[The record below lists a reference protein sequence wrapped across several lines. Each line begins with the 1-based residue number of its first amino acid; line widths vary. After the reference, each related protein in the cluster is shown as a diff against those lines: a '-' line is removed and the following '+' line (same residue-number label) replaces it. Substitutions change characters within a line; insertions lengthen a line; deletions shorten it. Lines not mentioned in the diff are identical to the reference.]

1 MIWPYSNSSARK
13 AFPSPSPA
21 ISSSWPSCVPFAS
34 RLHPTQFQL
43 LSHELSVH
51 IILFQALLTLFSK
64 FFSVFLHSTSLL
76 SVFLLY
82 LDFDEYYHLFNL
94 YFQINLLFCRTHRFH
109 CPSIPTRLSLTLAT
123 FSEVL
128 IPIRAVKWIRSMPHH
143 NISTL
148 PASRSSF
155 TQYRIYRHDHIL
167 FHSPLLQKSWLFFL
181 PSLID
186 MLKLRESSYKLQIIL

>member
-1 MIWPYSNSSARK
+1 MIWLYSNSSALK

-21 ISSSWPSCVPFAS
+21 ISSGWLSCFPFPS

-94 YFQINLLFCRTHRFH
+94 YFQINLLFFRLHLFH
-109 CPSIPTRLSLTLAT
+109 CSTIPTRLSLTLAT

-128 IPIRAVKWIRSMPHH
+128 ISIRAVKWNRSRLHP

-155 TQYRIYRHDHIL
+155 TQYRFYQLGLFL
-167 FHSPLLQKSWLFFL
+167 FHSPLL
-181 PSLID
+181 
-186 MLKLRESSYKLQIIL
+186 

>member
-1 MIWPYSNSSARK
+1 MIWLYSNSSALK

-21 ISSSWPSCVPFAS
+21 ISSGWLSCFPFPS

-94 YFQINLLFCRTHRFH
+94 YFQINLLCSQGHSFH
-109 CPSIPTRLSLTLAT
+109 HVKRLTRLSLSQAG
-123 FSEVL
+123 FSE
-128 IPIRAVKWIRSMPHH
+128 PFAPHATVKWPCSRCHH
-143 NISTL
+143 NTRTPPTSE
-148 PASRSSF
+148 RSV
-155 TQYRIYRHDHIL
+155 TGCRH
-167 FHSPLLQKSWLFFL
+167 
-181 PSLID
+181 
-186 MLKLRESSYKLQIIL
+186 